1 MFNIV
6 PLFCHKKSDPDEGE
20 AGKFRKGG
28 GTGGVT
34 AARSQPEMS
43 RKRTRAAVASL
54 DRRDARPPA
63 EGEAAPPHDWRT
75 RTRGRPRRSDAGAA
89 AHDEQQPAEAVT
101 GSQDPT
107 QLPEAEPLQP
117 QAAGSQAVT
126 LPPALAVQMAAA
138 LPHIFAELKTELK
151 TLVTEAV
158 NELKDS
164 EPVETSWSLSS
175 SVVSQVR
182 KSKPPVTGRCL

>member
-1 MFNIV
+1 M
-6 PLFCHKKSDPDEGE
+6 
-20 AGKFRKGG
+20 
-28 GTGGVT
+28 
-34 AARSQPEMS
+34 
-43 RKRTRAAVASL
+43 ASL

-126 LPPALAVQMAAA
+126 LPPALALQMAAA
-138 LPHIFAELKTELK
+138 LQQIFAELKIL
-151 TLVTEAV
+151 TEAV
-158 NELKDS
+158 TELKDS

-182 KSKPPVTGRCL
+182 KSKAPVTGRCL

>member
-1 MFNIV
+1 
-6 PLFCHKKSDPDEGE
+6 
-20 AGKFRKGG
+20 
-28 GTGGVT
+28 
-34 AARSQPEMS
+34 MS

-75 RTRGRPRRSDAGAA
+75 RTRGRPWRSDAGAA